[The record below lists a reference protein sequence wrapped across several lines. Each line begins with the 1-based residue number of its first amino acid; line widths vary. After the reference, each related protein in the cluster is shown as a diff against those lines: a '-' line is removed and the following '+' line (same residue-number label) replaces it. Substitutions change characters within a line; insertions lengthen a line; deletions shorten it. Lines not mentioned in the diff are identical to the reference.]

1 MNRKERAHIVRK
13 HLEALF
19 PNPPIPLNHKDPFTL
34 LIAVILS
41 AQCTDE
47 RVNKVTPSL
56 FEKAS
61 TPEQM
66 LNLSQEQLQNLIQT
80 CGLAPT
86 KSKNILKLCAILV
99 DEYKSCVPQS
109 IEELEKLPGVGR
121 KTASVVAAQA
131 FGIPAIGVDT
141 HILRLTKR
149 WGLSQSKT
157 PLQTER
163 DLQKLYPKSIWK
175 TIHLQMIYYGR
186 RYCPARNHTI
196 ENCPICHE
204 LDTVV

>member
-47 RVNKVTPSL
+47 RVNKVTPAL

-66 LNLSQEQLQNLIQT
+66 LNLAQEQLQNLIQT

-99 DEYKSCVPQS
+99 NEYKSCVPQS

-149 WGLSQSKT
+149 WGLSQSKP

-204 LDTVV
+204 LASS

>member
-1 MNRKERAHIVRK
+1 MTRKERAQIVRK
-13 HLEALF
+13 HLERLF
-19 PNPPIPLNHKDPFTL
+19 PDPPIPLKHKDPFTL

-47 RVNKVTPSL
+47 RVNKITPAL
-56 FEKAS
+56 FAKAS

-66 LNLSQEQLQNLIQT
+66 LKLSQKQLQSLIQT

-86 KSKNILKLCAILV
+86 KSKNILKLCSILIN
-99 DEYKSCVPQS
+99 EYDSCVPKS

-157 PLQTER
+157 PLQTEL

-186 RYCPARNHTI
+186 SYCPARNHKT
-196 ENCPICHE
+196 ENCPICHD
-204 LDTVV
+204 LYSKK

>member
-1 MNRKERAHIVRK
+1 MH
-13 HLEALF
+13 
-19 PNPPIPLNHKDPFTL
+19 
-34 LIAVILS
+34 ILS
-41 AQCTDE
+41 
-47 RVNKVTPSL
+47 VYSKYNL
-56 FEKAS
+56 
-61 TPEQM
+61 
-66 LNLSQEQLQNLIQT
+66 LN
-80 CGLAPT
+80 
-86 KSKNILKLCAILV
+86 
-99 DEYKSCVPQS
+99 EYKSCVPQS

-157 PLQTER
+157 PLQTEH

-196 ENCPICHE
+196 ENFPICHE